1 MNIEIGVKMVAEIP
15 MLYTPVQAARVLGVS
30 RSQVYVLMKGGQLG
44 SVHIG
49 RSRRIAR
56 EHVIQFVDNLMG
68 V

>member
-1 MNIEIGVKMVAEIP
+1 MVVEVP

-49 RSRRIAR
+49 RSRRIAQS
-56 EHVIQFVDNLMG
+56 HVVQFIDNLME

>member
-1 MNIEIGVKMVAEIP
+1 MTMAIEIP

-49 RSRRIAR
+49 RSRRIAK
-56 EHVIQFVDNLMG
+56 EHVIQFIDNLME

>member
-1 MNIEIGVKMVAEIP
+1 MVAEIP

-30 RSQVYVLMKGGQLG
+30 RSQVYVLMKDGQLG

-49 RSRRIAR
+49 RSRRIAK
-56 EHVIQFVDNLMG
+56 EHVIQFINRLME

>member
-1 MNIEIGVKMVAEIP
+1 MVVEVP

-30 RSQVYVLMKGGQLG
+30 RSQIYVLMKGGQLG

-49 RSRRIAR
+49 RRRRIAK
-56 EHVIQFVDNLMG
+56 EHVIQFVNNLME

>member
-1 MNIEIGVKMVAEIP
+1 MVAEIP

-49 RSRRIAR
+49 RSRRIAK
-56 EHVIQFVDNLMG
+56 EHVIQFINHLMEI
-68 V
+68 

>member
-1 MNIEIGVKMVAEIP
+1 MVAEIP

-49 RSRRIAR
+49 RSRRIAK
-56 EHVIQFVDNLMG
+56 EHVIQFINHLMEK
-68 V
+68 

>member
-1 MNIEIGVKMVAEIP
+1 MVAEIP

-49 RSRRIAR
+49 RSRRIAK
-56 EHVIQFVDNLMG
+56 EHVIQFINHLMEE
-68 V
+68 

>member
-1 MNIEIGVKMVAEIP
+1 MTEIP

-30 RSQVYVLMKGGQLG
+30 RSQIYVLLKRGQLG

-49 RSRRIAR
+49 RSRRIAKQ
-56 EHVIQFVDNLMG
+56 HVTQFIDNLME

>member
-1 MNIEIGVKMVAEIP
+1 

-30 RSQVYVLMKGGQLG
+30 RSQIYVLMKGGQLG

-49 RSRRIAR
+49 LSRRIAQAQ
-56 EHVIQFVDNLMG
+56 VIQFVDNLMG

>member
-1 MNIEIGVKMVAEIP
+1 MTELP

-30 RSQVYVLMKGGQLG
+30 RSQIYVLLKRGQLG

-49 RSRRIAR
+49 RSRRIAKQ
-56 EHVIQFVDNLMG
+56 HVTQFIENLME